1 MFRLRL
7 ILVFLVALLPF
18 SFFLL
23 LNFFTEEERTTK
35 QYFSKYKLEFKTAN
49 EELGLIKHGIE
60 SIRNDIGE
68 LKRQRRPRVEFK
80 TANKELGWI
89 KHGIESI
96 RNDIGEVKRQR
107 KPRVEFKKR
116 TKVLPKWI
124 ERFATPHWS
133 EFRPWR
139 GVFVFF
145 VTYRYAYLRKCL
157 ESIAF
162 ASADIDKSSVC
173 IFALDRTPVTTA
185 HEVNETLEVIR
196 NVTFCKVVVWAIEGR
211 SKEKNYAL
219 RLKGHWWFVL
229 ESVFNATISGMYTKG
244 GP

>member
-7 ILVFLVALLPF
+7 ILVFLVALLLF

-23 LNFFTEEERTTK
+23 LNFVAEEERTTK
-35 QYFSKYKLEFKTAN
+35 QYFSEYKLEFKTAN
-49 EELGLIKHGIE
+49 EELRLIKHGIE

-80 TANKELGWI
+80 
-89 KHGIESI
+89 
-96 RNDIGEVKRQR
+96 
-107 KPRVEFKKR
+107 KR
-116 TKVLPKWI
+116 TKVFPKWI

-173 IFALDRTPVTTA
+173 IFALDRTPMTTD

-196 NVTFCKVVVWAIEGR
+196 NVTFCKVVVWTIEGR

-244 GP
+244 GLSKREKYCSWSQ